1 MKEIRYKNIDRLI
14 NPSQIAFIGGDDAEV
29 AINEAKR
36 RGFRG
41 SIWPVNPKRDYIA
54 GYKCFRSVLD
64 LPKGPDAVFLA
75 IPSTQIIRTVNELN
89 HINAGGIV
97 CYSAGFKET

>member
-29 AINEAKR
+29 SINEAKR

-64 LPKGPDAVFLA
+64 LSL
-75 IPSTQIIRTVNELN
+75 I
-89 HINAGGIV
+89 HI
-97 CYSAGFKET
+97 